1 MSSQIRNTLSTYS
14 RIETSIGTVIFGII
28 VIVFIFIGISMVRN
42 NRSESVS
49 GKVLTSVCSTS
60 GNNQGY
66 NCNLTIEYTVKGRSY
81 TLQTSETSNTA
92 YSPGSKVNLIYDP
105 SNPEDAIISQST
117 RLIGIVIIIISVI
130 LGIIAAV
137 RLYFVLKSDSYAE
150 ITGGISAIGATSD
163 AIFGRNR

>member
-1 MSSQIRNTLSTYS
+1 MSSQIRGTLSTYS
-14 RIETSIGTVIFGII
+14 RIETSIGTAIFGII
-28 VIVFIFIGISMVRN
+28 IIIFIFVGIAMVLN

-49 GKVLTSVCSTS
+49 GKVLTSVCSPN

-66 NCNLTIEYTVKGRSY
+66 NCNLTVEYNVKGRSY
-81 TLQTSETSNTA
+81 TLQTSQTSNIA
-92 YSPGSKVNLIYDP
+92 YTPGSKVDLIYDP

-117 RLIGIVIIIISVI
+117 RMIGIAIIVISVI